1 MTTSNAPGKVA
12 VVTGEIIAFVLSGPR
27 RLAINE
33 ILLRPAGQQ

>member
-1 MTTSNAPGKVA
+1 MSTSDREDV
-12 VVTGEIIAFVLSGPR
+12 GEIIAFILSRPR